1 MGVNIIVAYCKGNG
15 IGKNNALP
23 WYIPQDLKHF
33 SNLTKG
39 NNKINMIVMGRKTW
53 DSLPRKPL
61 PNRFNAIL
69 SNHLIIDNETTKTF
83 KSLSQVVDFSRE
95 NGYQTLWVIGGAEIY
110 KMALNLDI
118 VDEIH
123 VTEINEEH
131 ECDAFFPEISEDSY
145 KLVLERDI
153 GEKICYKIY
162 RRYLH
167 EASAL

>member
-1 MGVNIIVAYCKGNG
+1 MGVNIIVAYCNGNG

-33 SNLTKG
+33 SKLTKG
-39 NNKINMIVMGRKTW
+39 NNNNMVVMGRKTW

-61 PNRFNAIL
+61 PKRFNAIV
-69 SNHLIIDNETTKTF
+69 SNHLMIDNETTKTF
-83 KSLSQVVDFSRE
+83 KSLTQVVDFYRQ
-95 NGYQTLWVIGGAEIY
+95 NGYETLWVIGGAEIY
-110 KMALNLDI
+110 KMALALDI

-123 VTEINEEH
+123 VTEIEEKH
-131 ECDAFFPEISEDSY
+131 DCDVFFSEISKDSF
-145 KLVLERDI
+145 KIVLEREI

-167 EASAL
+167 EYTSI

>member
-1 MGVNIIVAYCKGNG
+1 MGVNIIVAYCNGNG

-33 SNLTKG
+33 SKLTKG
-39 NNKINMIVMGRKTW
+39 NNNNMIVMGRKTW

-61 PNRFNAIL
+61 PKRFNAIV

-83 KSLSQVVDFSRE
+83 KSLTEVVDFSRQ
-95 NGYQTLWVIGGAEIY
+95 NGYETLWVIGGAEIY
-110 KMALNLDI
+110 KMALALDI

-123 VTEINEEH
+123 VTEIQEQH
-131 ECDAFFPEISEDSY
+131 DCDVFFPEISKDSF
-145 KLVLERDI
+145 KMVLEREI

-162 RRYLH
+162 KRYLH
-167 EASAL
+167 EYTSI

>member
-39 NNKINMIVMGRKTW
+39 NNNNMIVMGRKTW

-69 SNHLIIDNETTKTF
+69 SNHLFIDNETTKTF
-83 KSLSQVVDFSRE
+83 NSLSQVVDFSRE

-110 KMALNLDI
+110 KMALKLDI

-131 ECDAFFPEISEDSY
+131 ECDVFFPEISEDSY

-167 EASAL
+167 EASAV

>member
-39 NNKINMIVMGRKTW
+39 NNNNMVVMGRKTW

-69 SNHLIIDNETTKTF
+69 SNHLIIDNEATKSF
-83 KSLSQVVDFSRE
+83 NSFQQVVNFSRQ
-95 NGYQTLWVIGGAEIY
+95 NGYQTVWVIGGAEIY
-110 KMALNLDI
+110 KMALELDI

-123 VTEINEEH
+123 VSEIKEKH
-131 ECDAFFPEISEDSY
+131 DCDVFFPEVSEGRY
-145 KLVLERDI
+145 KLVLEKEI
-153 GEKICYKIY
+153 GKKLCYKIY

-167 EASAL
+167 KGSVV

>member
-1 MGVNIIVAYCKGNG
+1 MGVNIIVAYCNGNG

-33 SNLTKG
+33 SKLTKG
-39 NNKINMIVMGRKTW
+39 NNNMIVMGRKTW

-61 PNRFNAIL
+61 PKRFNAIV
-69 SNHLIIDNETTKTF
+69 SNHLMIDNETTKTF
-83 KSLSQVVDFSRE
+83 KSLTQVVDFYRQ
-95 NGYQTLWVIGGAEIY
+95 NGYETLWVIGGAEIY
-110 KMALNLDI
+110 KMALALDI

-123 VTEINEEH
+123 VTEIEEKH
-131 ECDAFFPEISEDSY
+131 DCDVFFSEISKDSF
-145 KLVLERDI
+145 KIVLEREI

-167 EASAL
+167 EYTSI

>member
-39 NNKINMIVMGRKTW
+39 TNNNMVVMGRKTW

-61 PNRFNAIL
+61 PKRFNAIL

-83 KSLSQVVDFSRE
+83 NSLPQIVDFSRQ
-95 NGYQTLWVIGGAEIY
+95 NGYQTLWVIGGEEIY
-110 KMALNLDI
+110 NMALELDI

-123 VTEINEEH
+123 VSEINEEH
-131 ECDAFFPEISEDSY
+131 DCDAFFPEISEGSY

-162 RRYLH
+162 KRYLH
-167 EASAL
+167 EASAV